1 MQKLTRDKFPLSY
14 LIGYWPFLALQKV
27 SVFIRMDWYSLDW
40 LLVKCIFYLCYTRS
54 ASETY
59 LLDLRCKNSFLR
71 LGIIVY
77 HPCLIRVVKLIPIRR
92 ILVLLVSSHKMRC
105 KVCFELIL
113 IIWLMFGVRCKN
125 YERSGSLHL
134 FLSFNF

>member
-1 MQKLTRDKFPLSY
+1 MQKLTRDKFLLSY
-14 LIGYWPFLALQKV
+14 FIGYWPFLALQKV
-27 SVFIRMDWYSLDW
+27 SISIKNGLILSER
-40 LLVKCIFYLCYTRS
+40 LVVYTFCLRCHS
-54 ASETY
+54 NTSGTFHPW
-59 LLDLRCKNSFLR
+59 LRCKNSFLK

-77 HPCLIRVVKLIPIRR
+77 HPCLIRVVKLIPIKR
-92 ILVLLVSSHKMRC
+92 ILVLLVSSHKMRR

-113 IIWLMFGVRCKN
+113 IIWLVFGVRCKS